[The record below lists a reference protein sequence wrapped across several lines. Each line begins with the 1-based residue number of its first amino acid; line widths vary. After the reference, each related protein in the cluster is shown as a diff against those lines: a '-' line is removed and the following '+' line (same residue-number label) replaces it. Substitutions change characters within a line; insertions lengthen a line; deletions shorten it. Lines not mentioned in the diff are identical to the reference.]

1 MALALTL
8 VASIANTLYQPGIA
22 SAASTEGIV
31 SPNAILVHADIDVR
45 NHTDPLTG
53 IDIRVECSL
62 DGGVTWNF
70 VIGAHRDGG
79 TITDKNSVAIPN
91 TTLEIGLPGDP
102 SMDRRVRMF
111 VDITGS
117 PLVLNGTLSTG

>member
-1 MALALTL
+1 MAIALTV
-8 VASIANTLYQPGIA
+8 VASIANTLYQPGIG

-31 SPNAILVHADIDVR
+31 TPGAILVHADIDVR

-62 DGGVTWNF
+62 DGGVTWDF

-79 TITDKNSVAIPN
+79 TITTRTASGFRIRRSRSGCPAI
-91 TTLEIGLPGDP
+91 
-102 SMDRRVRMF
+102 RRW
-111 VDITGS
+111 TAACGCS
-117 PLVLNGTLSTG
+117 STSPAAPLVLNGTLSTG